1 MLILVLVPAFA
12 SSARLDSYNP
22 GRSWE
27 SKEHW
32 HRCPVLAEAALRRPQ
47 VAAVLGEL

>member
-1 MLILVLVPAFA
+1 MLILVLVPAL
-12 SSARLDSYNP
+12 SVRLDSTRIDP